1 MQHYLNVIH
10 FIKSLSIGDIMIQ
23 LGPGFPY
30 KTVLFTK
37 GFISFVFSMEGNTSA
52 MEVVKGIYY
61 DTMLNL
67 HYPEGMY
74 LTKVTFCISNESN
87 YF

>member
-1 MQHYLNVIH
+1 
-10 FIKSLSIGDIMIQ
+10 MIQ
-23 LGPGFPY
+23 LVPRFPY
-30 KTVLFTK
+30 KPVLFTK

-74 LTKVTFCISNESN
+74 LTKVTFCIQDESN
-87 YF
+87 QGIFRRELNNFF